1 MSNILERAK
10 AHFKNQTVTR
20 IEVPEWG
27 ENGVPL
33 IIYSTPFTLAEKD
46 RIFKGSQEQSL
57 KVLVDCIIL
66 KAKDDKGDSI
76 FTLEHKRDL
85 MNSVSPD
92 VIVRISNEMISQPN
106 VDDLVKN

>member
-1 MSNILERAK
+1 M
-10 AHFKNQTVTR
+10 
-20 IEVPEWG
+20 PEWG

-66 KAKDDKGDSI
+66 KAKDEKGDAI

-106 VDDLVKN
+106 VDDMLKN

>member
-1 MSNILERAK
+1 MNNILDRAK
-10 AHFKNQTVTR
+10 THFKNQSVKM

-46 RIFKGSQEQSL
+46 RIYKGTQEQSL

-66 KAKDDKGDSI
+66 KAKDEKGDPL

-85 MNSVSPD
+85 LHSVSPE
-92 VIVRISNEMISQPN
+92 VIVRISNEMLAQVN
-106 VDDLVKN
+106 LDDLIKN